1 MQTKPLLYG
10 LIGFFLGGLL
20 VAIAATTFNRPSQD
34 DANEANRSM
43 TNMSMADMSADLTN
57 KTGDEFDKA
66 FIASMIAHHEGA
78 LDMAKLSEKN
88 AKHEEIKNLSNN
100 IIASQEKEVSEMKQ
114 WQMDWGY
121 STSMNHG
128 STHSGSGFRH

>member
-20 VAIAATTFNRPSQD
+20 VAIAATTFNKPSQD
-34 DANEANRSM
+34 ATNNTNSSM
-43 TNMSMADMSADLTN
+43 SSMSMDDMTADLKD

-66 FIASMIAHHEGA
+66 FIASMVAHHEGA
-78 LDMAKLSEKN
+78 VEMAKLSAKS
-88 AKHEEIKNLSNN
+88 AKHEEIKSLSND
-100 IIASQEKEVSEMKQ
+100 IIAAQEKEITEMKQ

-121 STSMNHG
+121 SSVMMDHSSM
-128 STHSGSGFRH
+128 RH

>member
-10 LIGFFLGGLL
+10 LIGFFIGGLL
-20 VAIAATTFNRPSQD
+20 VAVAATTFNKTSEESTGN
-34 DANEANRSM
+34 ANTSM
-43 TNMSMADMSADLTN
+43 SSMSMDDMTADLKN

-78 LDMAKLSEKN
+78 VEMAKLSAKN
-88 AKHEEIKNLSNN
+88 AKHKEIKNLSLN
-100 IIASQEKEVSEMKQ
+100 IISAQEKEITEMKL

-121 STSMNHG
+121 SSMMMDHG
-128 STHSGSGFRH
+128 SMSH

>member
-20 VAIAATTFNRPSQD
+20 VAIAATTFNKPDQKEATNINSMSGVSMD
-34 DANEANRSM
+34 DM
-43 TNMSMADMSADLTN
+43 TADLKN

-66 FIASMIAHHEGA
+66 FITSMIAHHEGA
-78 LDMAKLSEKN
+78 VEMAKLSAKS
-88 AKHEEIKNLSNN
+88 AKHDEIKTLSTN
-100 IIASQEKEVSEMKQ
+100 IISAQEKEISEMKQ

-121 STSMNHG
+121 SSMMDHG
-128 STHSGSGFRH
+128 SMSH